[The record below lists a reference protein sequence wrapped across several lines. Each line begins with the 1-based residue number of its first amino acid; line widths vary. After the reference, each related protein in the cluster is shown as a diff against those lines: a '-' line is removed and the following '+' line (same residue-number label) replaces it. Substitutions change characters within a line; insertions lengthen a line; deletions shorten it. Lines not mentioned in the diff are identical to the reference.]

1 MIQLLKSLFGEA
13 AQKALQKDT
22 DSKRATAPKPKP
34 KPAHVD
40 GDYRAVSLVPCS
52 GCHSATR
59 QSAGK
64 RFLLR
69 EAPRLPLAGCA
80 QPDQCTCKFRKHPD
94 RREAD
99 RRLFGAAETGRWYA
113 GAERRSHKAR
123 RAKLN

>member
-13 AQKALQKDT
+13 AQKAPQKDA
-22 DSKRATAPKPKP
+22 DRKGSHAAKP

-52 GCHSATR
+52 GCHATTR
-59 QSAGK
+59 QSGGK

-80 QPDQCTCKFRKHPD
+80 KPDQCTCKFRKHPD